1 MVQIIEDC
9 VAGPTEAPHLEL
21 YVYRSPRDGE
31 TVMGYLCSDGF
42 IQAGGA
48 QIPWISTLFGVPVE
62 DAYVRTLDLA
72 RQHGV
77 ERVWLNDP
85 EGLFPAASRVGPA
98 SPRFL
103 QNGA

>member
-1 MVQIIEDC
+1 MVQIIEDS

-21 YVYRSPRDGE
+21 YVYRSPSDGE

-42 IQAGGA
+42 IQGGGA

-62 DAYVRTLDLA
+62 DAYLRTLDLA
-72 RQHGV
+72 RHHGV

-85 EGLFPAASRVGPA
+85 EGLFPTASRPK
-98 SPRFL
+98 S
-103 QNGA
+103 GAGH